1 MCWFI
6 LYHKLVFR
14 VDAVVVTQELSE
26 DEEYS
31 EEDEEEQEILNIR
44 PKPSHKGS
52 KGRTI
57 STEGPGRASGQVG
70 TSKMQN
76 TPSASRHHQTRKRV
90 EERPSS
96 TRRDAIRRAED
107 SYSEGECGIVS
118 IIDVKLIQLYE

>member
-31 EEDEEEQEILNIR
+31 EEDEEEQEILNRR

-52 KGRTI
+52 KGRTK
-57 STEGPGRASGQVG
+57 STEGPDRASGRVG

-76 TPSASRHHQTRKRV
+76 TPSASRHHQTRKRRPWV
-90 EERPSS
+90 VRRQMERY
-96 TRRDAIRRAED
+96 RIRKAPQE
-107 SYSEGECGIVS
+107 I
-118 IIDVKLIQLYE
+118 KLIRI